1 MNKRNSI
8 SKSFLKSRLLL
19 SHSLIKVLL
28 VSEDSRKAITKVKT
42 WQIHME
48 QLYSRQKCH
57 RNLHLTSLKRKFPR
71 HEWNLMIRSQIKSVS
86 VQLNQLSHIWEKF
99 QREWL
104 CQRALSI
111 LTQVAPQV
119 SRHAFLMIV
128 SKHHGRWMKDFP
140 AKCIVRY
147 QPSIWQI

>member
-19 SHSLIKVLL
+19 SLSLTKVLL

-111 LTQVAPQV
+111 LTQATPQAN
-119 SRHAFLMIV
+119 RHAFLTMI
-128 SKHHGRWMKDFP
+128 SKHHGKWVKDFP
-140 AKCIVRY
+140 VKCIVLC
-147 QPSIWQI
+147 QLLIWQI